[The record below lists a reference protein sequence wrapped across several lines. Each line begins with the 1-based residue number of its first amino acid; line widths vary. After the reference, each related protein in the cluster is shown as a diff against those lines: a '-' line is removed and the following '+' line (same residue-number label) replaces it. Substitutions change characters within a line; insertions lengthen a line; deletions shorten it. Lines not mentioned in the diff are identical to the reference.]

1 MMKASL
7 SYQIQQWEKTG
18 VFNHTDLRLNR
29 FSNPSTPSPAP
40 YRFSNPSTPY
50 RFSNPSTPY
59 RFSNPSTPSPAPNSE
74 SSYASERLKV
84 R

>member
-1 MMKASL
+1 MLSGIQGALFGPKPRLDMMKASL

-18 VFNHTDLRLNR
+18 IFNHSDLRSNR

-40 YRFSNPSTPY
+40 HS
-50 RFSNPSTPY
+50 
-59 RFSNPSTPSPAPNSE
+59 FSNPSTPSPAPHSE